1 MNQCFERF
9 KAHKGC
15 GFLFL
20 VLIIFL
26 ITVIVYFAVG
36 IQNKIKEGKYIGKE
50 IESKNTITVSDTGEI
65 YAKPDL
71 ALTTI
76 TVTNEAKTV
85 AKAMADNTKKINS
98 VIDFLKKQGIEE
110 KDLKTANFNISPRY
124 EWIKGEDMALYP
136 EGKRTLVGYAVYQS
150 VQVKIRDMEK
160 IGDIIQGATDAG
172 ANQIGDLQFI
182 VDKEDE
188 FKKQAREEA
197 IKKAKEKAKEL
208 ASQLGVDLV
217 RITNFSESGET
228 PRLMYYEA
236 TAKSVGGGGE
246 MSAPSIQ
253 TGENKISVS
262 VSITYEIN

>member
-1 MNQCFERF
+1 
-9 KAHKGC
+9 
-15 GFLFL
+15 
-20 VLIIFL
+20 
-26 ITVIVYFAVG
+26 
-36 IQNKIKEGKYIGKE
+36 
-50 IESKNTITVSDTGEI
+50 
-65 YAKPDL
+65 
-71 ALTTI
+71 
-76 TVTNEAKTV
+76 
-85 AKAMADNTKKINS
+85 
-98 VIDFLKKQGIEE
+98 
-110 KDLKTANFNISPRY
+110 
-124 EWIKGEDMALYP
+124 
-136 EGKRTLVGYAVYQS
+136 
-150 VQVKIRDMEK
+150 MEK

-246 MSAPSIQ
+246 MPAPSIQ